1 MSDSTALPE
10 PTDEQRRQ
18 ARRWGRIA
26 TVVVIVL
33 LAIGAGRTMVNRMA
47 NARSLQTV
55 VAESTVQYV
64 RVTKVRAA
72 NAGGEKLAL
81 PGTLQGFVQAPVFLW
96 AYDHRLFTIA
106 ADNVFALV
114 GLFLLSEFVYY
125 WFHRCSH
132 EVRWMWASHCVH
144 HSSTHLNLSAA
155 YRLGWTDLISGDW
168 LFFLLP
174 MFLGFQP
181 LVVVAMMGAN
191 LSFQFF
197 LHTEAIRSL
206 GPLEWVL
213 NTPAHHRVHHASNAQ
228 CLDKNY
234 GGVLII
240 YDRVFGTFAR
250 APADEPL
257 RYGLL
262 AKAPTYNPVRI
273 LFREWLDIARDLL
286 HARSPAAV
294 WRAVSGRP

>member
-1 MSDSTALPE
+1 MHHISHLLGHGNAAA
-10 PTDEQRRQ
+10 QRHP
-18 ARRWGRIA
+18 A
-26 TVVVIVL
+26 VL
-33 LAIGAGRTMVNRMA
+33 ILAIALIGLEYGWHKLRGTDGYDLKESASSLAVAAGRVIT
-47 NARSLQTV
+47 
-55 VAESTVQYV
+55 
-64 RVTKVRAA
+64 RAA
-72 NAGGEKLAL
+72 S
-81 PGTLQGFVQAPVFLW
+81 GFVQAPIFLW

-106 ADNVFALV
+106 ADNVFALA

-240 YDRVFGTFAR
+240 YDRLFGTFAK

>member
-1 MSDSTALPE
+1 MERLGRSPGFLLVMLVCVLLE
-10 PTDEQRRQ
+10 WLWRR
-18 ARRWGRIA
+18 RIA
-26 TVVVIVL
+26 RVGYDGRGALASLAVGIGNVL
-33 LAIGAGRTMVNRMA
+33 AGALSG
-47 NARSLQTV
+47 
-55 VAESTVQYV
+55 
-64 RVTKVRAA
+64 
-72 NAGGEKLAL
+72 LAL
-81 PGTLQGFVQAPVFLW
+81 ASLFAAISRLAPVHWPVRDWRVWLAGFVAVEF
-96 AYDHRLFTIA
+96 AYY
-106 ADNVFALV
+106 
-114 GLFLLSEFVYY
+114 GY
-125 WFHRCSH
+125 HRCSH
-132 EVRWMWASHCVH
+132 TIRWMWANHAVH
-144 HSSTHLNLSAA
+144 HTPEQMTLLSAV
-155 YRLGWTDLISGDW
+155 RLGWTH
-168 LFFLLP
+168 LLS
-174 MFLGFQP
+174 FGWVFYVP
-181 LVVVAMMGAN
+181 LVLAGLDPRMVFALLAFD
-191 LSFQFF
+191 LHYQFF
-197 LHTEAIRSL
+197 LHTEAVGRL
-206 GPLEWVL
+206 GVLEWVL